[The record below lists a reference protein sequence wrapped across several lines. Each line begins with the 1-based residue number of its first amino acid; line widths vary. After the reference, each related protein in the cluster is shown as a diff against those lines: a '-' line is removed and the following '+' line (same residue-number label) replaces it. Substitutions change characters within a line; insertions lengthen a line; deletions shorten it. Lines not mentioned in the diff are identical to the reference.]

1 MVFKENNCKQN
12 ETGFVKKKK
21 RNNKKKKRN
30 RDDDDALRRLS
41 LISRY
46 LSP

>member
-21 RNNKKKKRN
+21 RNKTKRKIEIGM
-30 RDDDDALRRLS
+30 RMM
-41 LISRY
+41 
-46 LSP
+46 P